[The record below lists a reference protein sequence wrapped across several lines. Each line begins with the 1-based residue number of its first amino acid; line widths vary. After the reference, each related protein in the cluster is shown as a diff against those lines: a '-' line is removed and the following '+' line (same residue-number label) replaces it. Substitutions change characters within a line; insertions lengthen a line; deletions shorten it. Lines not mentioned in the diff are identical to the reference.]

1 MTRRTIV
8 IIVAGVAGV
17 AALIGFLAVFLWIS
31 CARRAPRAGAAGA
44 AEAPPAPITQGAP
57 PEVKTQ
63 MVAIYQRADKD
74 ELLLVGVPAQVVWFN
89 APVDRARQV
98 VQLVLEGVPGAE
110 NVTPPAPPGIR
121 YRDIYITARGV
132 AWVDLDG
139 ASLGELDGSDEEM
152 ALVGAL
158 ARSLTGALSE
168 VQAVGILIDGR
179 PHDTLAGHVD
189 LTRTYTGAEWPAT
202 GGLPAAPPEGE
213 AAPAPGSEP
222 APALAP
228 GATPPS
234 GTAPPN
240 APAPSP
246 PPGTARAP
254 RPSPRSGAGP
264 ATAAARSSSPGT
276 APAPGPSPPSGAAPA
291 TAPAPSPS
299 PGTAPAP
306 SPAPGSAPA
315 PSAPPGSR
323 AAPQPAP
330 AEGPLQ

>member
-8 IIVAGVAGV
+8 IIIAGTAGV
-17 AALIGFLAVFLWIS
+17 AALIGFLAVFLWLS

-44 AEAPPAPITQGAP
+44 AETPPAPITQGAP

-63 MVAIYQRADKD
+63 MVAIYQRADQD

-121 YRDIYITARGV
+121 YRDVYITSSGV

-168 VQAVGILIDGR
+168 VQAVGVVIDGR

-202 GGLPAAPPEGE
+202 GGLPAAPPGGE
-213 AAPAPGSEP
+213 AAPAP
-222 APALAP
+222 APGTAPETAP
-228 GATPPS
+228 GASPPS
-234 GTAPPN
+234 GTAPGT
-240 APAPSP
+240 APAQSPAPGTPPPSGTAPTAAPSP
-246 PPGTARAP
+246 GVLPPSRTA
-254 RPSPRSGAGP
+254 
-264 ATAAARSSSPGT
+264 PGT
-276 APAPGPSPPSGAAPA
+276 APVQSSALGAQPAATPQAPLG
-291 TAPAPSPS
+291 
-299 PGTAPAP
+299 
-306 SPAPGSAPA
+306 A
-315 PSAPPGSR
+315 PSAP
-323 AAPQPAP
+323 QPAATQGRTP
-330 AEGPLQ
+330 